1 MQRNNFVFFV
11 LVFCM
16 ISLVGIVVAYPILDS
31 GIEGDLLEDSG
42 FTYNFTQNVSGDI
55 SGDLIFDIFSVSSN
69 SHDSTSADDYPWIS
83 INSSSGVMLLNSS
96 KDNETGYFNI
106 SVSVVDSTDQGT
118 TVASFWNVT
127 AVNDAPLFSNLG
139 NLSWDEDDSV
149 INYEIIA
156 IDEEEDYALNFSVDF
171 ISCELAAWS
180 SRRNGTEDTSDDNC
194 TLFSYSQSGNRTLLL
209 NVSTGNDFVG
219 NYTINFTVNDS
230 RGAETTEQV
239 VFSINNTNDPPLF
252 TYVCDNERNATEDS
266 AFSCWINVT
275 DEDELNALTF
285 VSFVSDTS
293 WFKFNNSDTSIDITA
308 DNQNASALV
317 NFTPTDIA
325 VGNWSITI
333 NVTDSDA
340 EDPRTNSTSFWFF
353 VNNTEDLVSLD
364 SISDK
369 TVYENQTYYVN
380 ASDDDLLIK
389 NSQHSFKNEVL
400 TFASNTSWVDIT
412 GLSYVEGRDYTTG
425 QIDVNYDYVYNNLGA
440 GNYSVSINVTDTVD
454 NSDEEIFSI
463 EVVAD
468 NAAEWNDTSYT
479 FVYDED
485 EAIYINLSEYVTDED
500 GDEISFSWTN
510 TTSFDSFSLTSSGII
525 DFTPIDV
532 DVGEHIL
539 NINASDGK
547 LDSIVEFNFTI
558 NNINDNPDLETPIT
572 VSNASRDVNSNI
584 NATED
589 NYTTITLWIE
599 DDDFRIP
606 SSQSDFY
613 EESIS
618 VDLTIEGVNENLF
631 SFTQDGDFPSNA
643 FPNKTKFVAR
653 FTPVKEDV
661 GDYNITINI
670 SDVSGASESL
680 EFNLTVNSINHAP
693 ELDDLSNQSIG
704 YNESFSYQ
712 LSATDLE
719 DGSSGAGND
728 NFTFSYSMLQG
739 DDVFNSTTFNSS
751 TGLINL
757 TFNSTQA
764 GRYHLNITVN
774 DSEGLE
780 DSGDFWIYVYDK
792 PVIITPSS
800 GTSYSWTEN
809 ETTNIT
815 FNFNHSVGDWL
826 QYEVYLD
833 EVLRDNFSYYGN
845 ASDYFWN
852 FTPNYSDETY
862 SSNVYLTLKAYPANY
877 SSGGDFWNSSDYSV
891 SISHAN
897 APVEFSGHIGETQ
910 ATYDQDIEIDLTN
923 YFSDYDAFDTNYNQT
938 VNFSV
943 SSNATPSYISYSVDS
958 DWILTLS
965 SLIAVSEVLTINATD
980 LHSTTNISMTSDQS
994 NAFKV
999 TFTEPS
1005 TQTVQVPSSGGG
1017 STRYRSIKIIVPSE
1031 VVVFE
1036 SDYVDVPFQIEND
1049 GQVSVSGIDLDSLI
1063 KFNDVVDDGIDI
1075 EFDSTEISKLY
1086 SGDKINNSMRI
1097 YANTNKVGR
1106 YLTTIFANASSP
1118 DFSESANFYIDLR
1131 KTNQTEAEKVLVFT
1145 EKLISENPECLE
1157 LTELVNEAEEL
1168 MNQGDYTASVEKA
1181 NEAVSACEE
1190 SISSNEQIKTKLNL
1204 AENSFY
1210 YVSFATLFVF
1220 FIGFVFFLYKRV
1232 RFNKAKV
1239 NDYIG

>member
-1 MQRNNFVFFV
+1 MEKSRLIFI
-11 LVFCM
+11 LVF
-16 ISLVGIVVAYPILDS
+16 IGLIGFVIGYPILASD
-31 GIEGDLLEDSG
+31 IEGDLLEDSG
-42 FTYNFTQNVSGDI
+42 FTYNFTQNVSGSI
-55 SGDLIFDIFSVSSN
+55 SGDLIFDIFSISSD
-69 SHDSTSADDYPWIS
+69 SHASESADDYPWIS
-83 INSSSGVMLLNSS
+83 INSSTGVMLLNSS
-96 KDNETGYFNI
+96 RDNETGYFNI

-118 TVASFWNVT
+118 TIASFWNVT

-156 IDEEEDYALNFSVDF
+156 SDEEEDYALNFSVDF
-171 ISCELAAWS
+171 ISCELAGWS
-180 SRRNGTEDTSDDNC
+180 SRRNGTPTPTDDNC
-194 TLFSYSQSGNRTLLL
+194 TLFSYSQSGNNTLLL
-209 NVSTGNDFVG
+209 NVSTDNDFVG

-239 VFSINNTNDPPLF
+239 IFSINNTNDPPVF
-252 TYVCDNERNATEDS
+252 NYVCDNERNATEDS
-266 AFSCWINVT
+266 AFSCWINVS
-275 DEDELNALTF
+275 DEDELNDLTF

-308 DNQNASALV
+308 NEQNASALV
-317 NFTPTDIA
+317 EFTPTDIA

-333 NVTDSDA
+333 NVTDSDS

-353 VNNTEDLVSLD
+353 VNNTEDVVSLD

-369 TVYENQTYYVN
+369 TIYENQTYYVN

-389 NSQHSFKNEVL
+389 NSQHLFKNEVL
-400 TFASNTSWVDIT
+400 TFNSNTSWVEVT
-412 GLSYVEGRDYTTG
+412 KLSYVEGRDYITG
-425 QIDVNYDYVYNNLGA
+425 QIDVNYDYAYDNLGA
-440 GNYSVSINVTDTVD
+440 GNYSVKINVTDIGD
-454 NSDEEIFSI
+454 NSDEQIFTIEI
-463 EVVAD
+463 VGD

-479 FVYDED
+479 FVYNED
-485 EAIYINLSEYVTDED
+485 EAIYINLSDYVTDID
-500 GDEISFSWTN
+500 GDELSFSWSN
-510 TTSFDSFSLTSSGII
+510 TTSFDSFSLSSSGII

-558 NNINDNPDLETPIT
+558 NNVNDNPDLETPIT

-589 NYTTITLWIE
+589 NYTIITLWIE
-599 DDDFRIP
+599 DNDFLIP
-606 SSQSDFY
+606 SGQSSFY

-618 VDLTIEGVNENLF
+618 VDLTIEGVNDNLF
-631 SFTQDGDFPSNA
+631 SFTQDDDFPSQA
-643 FPNKTKFVAR
+643 FPNKTKFTAV
-653 FTPVKEDV
+653 FTPSKSDV
-661 GDYNITINI
+661 GDYNITINV
-670 SDVSGASESL
+670 SDLTGASESL

-693 ELDDLSNQSIG
+693 VLDDLTNQSIG
-704 YNESFSYQ
+704 IEESFSYQ
-712 LSATDLE
+712 ISATDTE
-719 DGSSGAGND
+719 DGTSGVGND
-728 NFTFSYSMLQG
+728 NFTFSYEMLQG

-751 TGLINL
+751 TGLISL
-757 TFNSTQA
+757 VFNSTQG
-764 GRYHLNITVN
+764 GRYHLNVSVN

-792 PVIITPSS
+792 PIIISPSS
-800 GTSYSWTEN
+800 GTSYSWQEN
-809 ETTNIT
+809 ETESIT
-815 FNFNHSVGDWL
+815 FNLNHSVGDYL

-833 EVLRDNFSYYGN
+833 GVLRDNFSYYGN
-845 ASDYFWN
+845 ASDYTWN

-862 SSNVYLTLKAYPANY
+862 SGNVYLTLKAYPANY
-877 SSGGDFWNSSDYSV
+877 SSGADFWNSSDYVV

-897 APVEFSGHIGETQ
+897 APVEFSGHIGESQ
-910 ATYDQDIEIDLTN
+910 ATYNQDIEIDLTT
-923 YFSDYDAFDTNYNQT
+923 YFSDYDHFDSNYNQT
-938 VNFSV
+938 VAFSI
-943 SSNATPSYISYSVDS
+943 SSNATPSYISYSVDD
-958 DWILTLS
+958 DWLLTLS

-980 LHSTTNISMTSDQS
+980 LHSTTNISMTSDTS
-994 NAFKV
+994 NAFQV
-999 TFTEPS
+999 TFTEPA
-1005 TQTVQVPSSGGG
+1005 TQTVEVPSSGGG

-1036 SDYVDVPFQIEND
+1036 NSYIDVPFQIEND
-1049 GQVSVSGIDLDSLI
+1049 GQVAVSSIELDSLI
-1063 KFNDVVDDGIDI
+1063 KFNDVVDDGVDI
-1075 EFDSTEISKLY
+1075 EFDVNEISRLY
-1086 SGDKINNSMRI
+1086 SGDSVNNSMRI

-1106 YLTTIFANASSP
+1106 YLTTIFANVSSP

-1157 LTELVNEAEEL
+1157 LTELVNEADEL
-1168 MNQGDYTASVEKA
+1168 MQQGDYTASVEKA
-1181 NEAVSACEE
+1181 NEAVAACEDA
-1190 SISSNEQIKTKLNL
+1190 ISSNEQIKTRLNL